1 MDSIS
6 SVPSASSIQMD
17 FMKLLIAQMQN
28 QNPLEPMDNTEMASQ
43 LAQFSQ
49 LNQLE
54 SMNSTFAEVL
64 TSVER
69 TYASSLIGKEISF
82 LVETSE
88 GTLDVRNGIVEQ
100 VAKNE
105 DGQML
110 LVTGDYALSI
120 EDVISVKNPG

>member
-6 SVPSASSIQMD
+6 PVPSASSIQTD
-17 FMKLLIAQMQN
+17 FMKLLIEQMRN

-49 LNQLE
+49 LSQLE

-64 TSVER
+64 DSIER

-82 LVETSE
+82 LVETSD
-88 GTLDVRNGIVEQ
+88 GTLDVRSGIVEQ

-105 DGQML
+105 DGKML

-120 EDVISVKNPG
+120 KDVIAVKNPG

>member
-1 MDSIS
+1 MDSMS

-82 LVETSE
+82 LVETTE
-88 GTLDVRNGIVEQ
+88 GAIDVRNGIVEQ
-100 VAKNE
+100 VARNE
-105 DGQML
+105 DGEML